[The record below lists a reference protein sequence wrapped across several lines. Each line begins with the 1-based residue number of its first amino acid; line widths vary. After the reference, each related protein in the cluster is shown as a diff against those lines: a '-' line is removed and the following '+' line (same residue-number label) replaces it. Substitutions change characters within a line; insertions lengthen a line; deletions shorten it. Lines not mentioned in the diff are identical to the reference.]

1 MKEIIKRSKEKRVWK
16 TDWSL
21 ILQYF
26 FAIKPKLKSW
36 KKIPKISEWVLDENT
51 TF

>member
-1 MKEIIKRSKEKRVWK
+1 MKKMIKRPKKKIVQK

-26 FAIKPKLKSW
+26 FAIKPKLKNW
-36 KKIPKISEWVLDENT
+36 EKFPKMSQ
-51 TF
+51 FS